1 MPPYWEVMRRTL
13 ALALALGAVWAAVAA
28 ADGGGPSP
36 GLDFGNGVVAPGGK
50 LRYSAVSDGRT
61 TVLESV
67 VIGTGK
73 IRNLTFFTG
82 MFGIPRV
89 TFGGDNGGLSRDGD
103 NLVLATWVGPPRT
116 RFLLVN
122 ARTFQ
127 IRGQVR
133 LPGRFSF
140 DAISPDG
147 SLMYLI
153 QYLGPRTAI
162 YQPYAVRAF
171 NWNTLKLYP
180 GSIVDRREPDEKMT
194 GQPLARTGKANGWA
208 YTLYSRVKKPPFVH
222 ALDTVHRRAFCID
235 LPWKHSGKWIG
246 SVRLRVRGGTLELRR
261 GGRTIGRMD
270 TKTLRL
276 G

>member
-1 MPPYWEVMRRTL
+1 MRRALVLLTIL
-13 ALALALGAVWAAVAA
+13 GAWAALAT

-50 LRYSAVSDGRT
+50 LRYSALSDGRT

-67 VIGTGK
+67 VIGTGR
-73 IRNLTFFTG
+73 IRNMTFFKG
-82 MFGIPRV
+82 LFGIPRV
-89 TFGGDNGGLSRDGD
+89 TFGGDAGGLSRDGD
-103 NLVLATWVGPPRT
+103 NLVLATWVGPPST
-116 RFLLVN
+116 RFLLVD

-127 IRGQVR
+127 IRGRVR

-153 QYLGPRTAI
+153 QYLGPPNAV

-171 NWNTLKLYP
+171 NWNTLKLDP

-194 GQPLARTGKANGWA
+194 GQPLARTGSASGWA

-235 LPWKHSGKWIG
+235 LPWKHSGAWIAR
-246 SVRLRVRGGTLELRR
+246 VRLHVRGGTLELRR

-270 TKTLRL
+270 TKTLKV